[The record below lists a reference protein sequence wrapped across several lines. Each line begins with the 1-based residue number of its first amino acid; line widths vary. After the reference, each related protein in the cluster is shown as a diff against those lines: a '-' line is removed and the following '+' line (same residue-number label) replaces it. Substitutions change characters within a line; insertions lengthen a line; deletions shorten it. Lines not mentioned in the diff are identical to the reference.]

1 MCFVNNYV
9 AKGVSRQQQLF
20 KPQSIDDDLWLK
32 LYAVGE
38 GGQLKKTKTF
48 EKVVLRLVNSAENV
62 AKIERSK
69 IVNFDSQRF
78 SELCISLWK
87 PFEIQEQESKAYS
100 EAKRQERIN
109 NNTHSISDMRLS
121 EVWSECKMRLGIE
134 ERSELYD
141 AIKSIES
148 RLSCSLG
155 LDENPPY
162 VTLSRLK
169 IVLKHLRAHNVMSEV
184 EGQAG
189 SASQFPA

>member
-1 MCFVNNYV
+1 MTR
-9 AKGVSRQQQLF
+9 KLF
-20 KPQSIDDDLWLK
+20 FFP
-32 LYAVGE
+32 
-38 GGQLKKTKTF
+38 
-48 EKVVLRLVNSAENV
+48 
-62 AKIERSK
+62 
-69 IVNFDSQRF
+69 
-78 SELCISLWK
+78 LWK
-87 PFEIQEQESKAYS
+87 KI
-100 EAKRQERIN
+100 
-109 NNTHSISDMRLS
+109 TG
-121 EVWSECKMRLGIE
+121 LGIE